1 MTERLVSGKPR
12 EEDASLDAN
21 LRPSK
26 LADYVGQEKVK
37 ENLGIAMTAARQ
49 RNESL
54 DHLLLYGPPGLGK
67 TTLANIVAAE
77 MGVNIKV
84 TSGPAIERAGDMAA
98 ILTSLRARDVL
109 FIDEMHRLNRVV
121 EEVLYPAMED
131 FFLSWVMGK
140 GLGARTINLKVPPFT
155 LIGATTRYAQIS
167 APLRNRFGMVHRLDF
182 YDTDALR
189 QLLKRSAAILKVPV
203 KEQGLDEIARR
214 ARGTPRVANRW
225 LRRVRDYAQV
235 MADGVVNGEVAQKAL
250 SKLGVDEQGL
260 DEQDRKI
267 LQTLAE
273 KFNGKPVGLET
284 IAASI
289 SEEPDTI
296 MDVYEPYLM
305 QQGYIIRTP
314 RGRQATDHA
323 SDYLGLPCKDRVG
336 TLQPSLWQEPA
347 GETGK

>member
-1 MTERLVSGKPR
+1 MTEPLGTGKQR

-21 LRPSK
+21 LRPDR
-26 LADYVGQEKVK
+26 LADYVGQQKVK
-37 ENLGIAMTAARQ
+37 DNLRIAMTAAQQ

-54 DHLLLYGPPGLGK
+54 DHLLLHGPPGLGK
-67 TTLANIVAAE
+67 TTLANIVASE

-121 EEVLYPAMED
+121 EEVLYTAMED

-140 GLGARTINLKVPPFT
+140 GLGARTINLKVQPFT
-155 LIGATTRYAQIS
+155 LIGATTRYALIS
-167 APLRNRFGMVHRLDF
+167 SPLRNRFGMEHRLDF

-189 QLLKRSAAILKVPV
+189 QLLKRSAAILKMDVE
-203 KEQGLDEIARR
+203 EQGLEEIARR
-214 ARGTPRVANRW
+214 SRGTPRVANRL
-225 LRRVRDYAQV
+225 LRRVRDYGDV
-235 MADGVVNGEVAQKAL
+235 MADGVVDVEEAREAL
-250 SKLGVDEQGL
+250 NMLGLDDQGL
-260 DEQDRKI
+260 DELDLKI
-267 LQTLAE
+267 LRTLVN
-273 KFNGKPVGLET
+273 KFNGRPVGLET

-305 QQGYIIRTP
+305 QQGFLTRTP
-314 RGRQATDHA
+314 RGRQATPSAFKYIDP
-323 SDYLGLPCKDRVG
+323 SYKDKEEPFQPRLPEHVG
-336 TLQPSLWQEPA
+336 DT
-347 GETGK
+347 GE

>member
-12 EEDASLDAN
+12 EDDASLDAN

-37 ENLGIAMTAARQ
+37 ANLGIAMTAARQ

-167 APLRNRFGMVHRLDF
+167 APLEEQVRHGASPRFLRM
-182 YDTDALR
+182 TDALR
-189 QLLKRSAAILKVPV
+189 QLSKAVRRNP
-203 KEQGLDEIARR
+203 QGARKGR
-214 ARGTPRVANRW
+214 RTRRNCAPLQGDAARG
-225 LRRVRDYAQV
+225 
-235 MADGVVNGEVAQKAL
+235 E
-250 SKLGVDEQGL
+250 
-260 DEQDRKI
+260 
-267 LQTLAE
+267 
-273 KFNGKPVGLET
+273 
-284 IAASI
+284 
-289 SEEPDTI
+289 
-296 MDVYEPYLM
+296 
-305 QQGYIIRTP
+305 
-314 RGRQATDHA
+314 
-323 SDYLGLPCKDRVG
+323 
-336 TLQPSLWQEPA
+336 
-347 GETGK
+347 

>member
-323 SDYLGLPCKDRVG
+323 SDYLGLPSKDRVG
-336 TLQPSLWQEPA
+336 MLQPSLWQEPA

>member
-323 SDYLGLPCKDRVG
+323 SDYLGLPCKDRLG

>member
-305 QQGYIIRTP
+305 QQGYIMRTP

-323 SDYLGLPCKDRVG
+323 SDYLGLPSKDRVG
-336 TLQPSLWQEPA
+336 MLQPSLWQEPA